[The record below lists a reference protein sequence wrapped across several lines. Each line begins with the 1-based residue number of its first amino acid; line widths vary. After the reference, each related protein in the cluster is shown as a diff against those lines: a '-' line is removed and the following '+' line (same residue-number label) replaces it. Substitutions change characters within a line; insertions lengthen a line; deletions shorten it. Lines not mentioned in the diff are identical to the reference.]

1 MSEHRVLLIE
11 HQAYLSID
19 LGRLCIRRPQQE
31 SVFVLPADIAVLCL
45 LRNCM
50 DLTTHLHRH

>member
-31 SVFVLPADIAVLCL
+31 GMFVLPADIACSA
-45 LRNCM
+45 C
-50 DLTTHLHRH
+50 TTRPSR